1 MYLKIIKMVT
11 LCFVYFT
18 TIKKH
23 LFRNDNEEN
32 VVTNKLSLGRQA
44 KKY

>member
-1 MYLKIIKMVT
+1 MVD

-18 TIKKH
+18 TIKNH

-32 VVTNKLSLGRQA
+32 VVTNKLPLERQA
-44 KKY
+44 KAISH